1 MIVLDTDLSAALMQP
16 DLNSRVW
23 IWLGLQME
31 SELHTTSITVSEM
44 LHGALL
50 LPAGARRDRMLAAL
64 AGCFGEGFGGRVLP
78 FDAAAA
84 VEYAGIIV
92 WRRSIEW
99 PIRSRDAQIAAI
111 ARAHGA
117 TLATRYVA
125 DYGECGIRVINPW
138 ELM

>member
-1 MIVLDTDLSAALMQP
+1 MIVLDTDLSATLMQP
-16 DLNSRVW
+16 DLDTPVW
-23 IWLGLQME
+23 RWLLLQTE
-31 SELHTTSITVSEM
+31 SELHTTCITVAEM

-50 LPAGARRDRMLAAL
+50 LPAGARRERMLAAL

-84 VEYAGIIV
+84 VEYADIIV
-92 WRRSIEW
+92 WRRHIEW

-111 ARAHGA
+111 ARVHGA
-117 TLATRYVA
+117 TLATRYAA